1 MNEAILQPEVQS
13 FIIKNLNTNP
23 ADIALKKTPF
33 AAVSIKELA
42 IQIDSRKR
50 AEKKLPLWFGKTGIY
65 YPPKVN
71 IEQSS
76 SEITASYKASLLKGN
91 YVVDASGGFGV
102 DAYYFSLKAQKL
114 THCEKDLD
122 LSQIVKHNLD
132 LLGCKNVNYYAGD
145 SIELIKQNS
154 IKINTLYIDP
164 SRRAEKGKVFKFEDC
179 EPNVPK
185 NLNFYLNKA
194 ERIIV
199 KAAPMLDVQF
209 GFKELKN
216 VSAIHI
222 VSVKN
227 ECKELLYIID
237 KNFTGVPD
245 LVCAILSPN
254 TEPVII
260 KVKLDEE
267 KNTEIEYSKIKQ
279 FLYEPDA
286 AIFKAGL
293 FKTVTKLYA
302 VGKLN
307 QNSHLYTSTDYV
319 QNFAGRTLKIESVIP
334 FATFEKQI
342 KKQQANVVCRNFYLE
357 PDEIKKKYKINSSDN
372 RFLYF
377 TTDKNNQKVVIEC
390 GKTVL

>member
-1 MNEAILQPEVQS
+1 MNKAILQPDVQT

-33 AAVSIKELA
+33 TDVSIKELA

-50 AEKKLPLWFGKTGIY
+50 AEKKLPLWFGTQGIV
-65 YPPKVN
+65 YPQKIN

-76 SEITASYKASLLKGN
+76 SEITAAYKASLLIGN

-102 DAYYFSLKAQKL
+102 DAYYFSLTAQKL
-114 THCEKDLD
+114 THCEKDLE
-122 LSQIVKHNLD
+122 LSEIVKHNLH
-132 LLGCKNVNYYAGD
+132 LLGCNNVDFYGGD
-145 SIELIKQNS
+145 SIELIKQNNS
-154 IKINTLYIDP
+154 KINTLYIDP
-164 SRRAEKGKVFKFEDC
+164 SRRTEKGKVFKFEDC

-194 ERIIV
+194 DRIIV
-199 KAAPMLDVQF
+199 KAAPMLDIQF
-209 GFKELKN
+209 GLKELKN

-227 ECKELLYIID
+227 ECKELLYVID

-245 LVCAILSPN
+245 LVCAILTPHNKS
-254 TEPVII
+254 VLI
-260 KVKLDEE
+260 KVKLDDE
-267 KNTEIEYSKIKQ
+267 KDTVIKYSKIKQ
-279 FLYEPDA
+279 YLYEPDA

-293 FKTVTKLYA
+293 FKTVTQLFD

-307 QNSHLYTSTDYV
+307 QNSHLYTSTDLV
-319 QNFAGRTLKIESVIP
+319 PNFAGRTLKIESVTP
-334 FATFEKQI
+334 FATFEKQNV
-342 KKQQANVVCRNFYLE
+342 KQQANVVCRNFALE
-357 PDEIKKKYKINSSDN
+357 PEDIKKKFKIGSSDN

-377 TTDKNNQKVVIEC
+377 TTDKNNLKVVIEC
-390 GKTVL
+390 SKVS

>member
-1 MNEAILQPEVQS
+1 MNKAILRPDVQT

-33 AAVSIKELA
+33 TDVSIKELA

-50 AEKKLPLWFGKTGIY
+50 AEKKLPLWFGTKGIY
-65 YPPKVN
+65 YPPKIN

-76 SEITASYKASLLKGN
+76 SEITANYKASLLKGN

-102 DAYYFSLKAQKL
+102 DAYYFSLTAQKL
-114 THCEKDLD
+114 IHCEKDLE
-122 LSQIVKHNLD
+122 LSEIVKHNLG
-132 LLGCKNVNYYAGD
+132 LLGCNNVDFYAGD
-145 SIELIKQNS
+145 SIDLIKQNNS
-154 IKINTLYIDP
+154 RINTLYIDP
-164 SRRAEKGKVFKFEDC
+164 SRRTEKGKVYKFEDC

-194 ERIIV
+194 DRIIV
-199 KAAPMLDVQF
+199 KAATMLDIQF
-209 GFKELKN
+209 GLRELKN

-227 ECKELLYIID
+227 ECKELLYVID
-237 KNFTGVPD
+237 KNFTGVPE
-245 LVCAILSPN
+245 LICAILSPN
-254 TEPVII
+254 TEPVLIN
-260 KVKLDEE
+260 VKLDDE

-279 FLYEPDA
+279 YLYEPDA

-293 FKTVTKLYA
+293 FKTVTQLFE

-307 QNSHLYTSTDYV
+307 QNSHLYTSTDLV
-319 QNFAGRTLKIESVIP
+319 SNFAGRTLKIESVTP
-334 FATFEKQI
+334 FATFEKQNM
-342 KKQQANVVCRNFYLE
+342 KQQASVVCRNFALE
-357 PDEIKKKYKINSSDN
+357 PEEIKKKFKIGSSDS

-377 TTDKNNQKVVIEC
+377 TTDKNNLKVVIAC
-390 GKTVL
+390 FKIT